1 MLKNRNFL
9 YGFVTVLGIAFLIFF
24 FPIPIIFSS
33 IGQLV
38 LWSKF
43 FSPMWLLSSCFFSIV
58 GIVFLTAG
66 ICGIRSRYFKTSQKL
81 STLQPY
87 HVEEPRVKNF
97 KLYGVIAVLGAV
109 FLGMFFAILYWGEH
123 SAEVRNVFMHTPL
136 AGLLMFIVFLFGG
149 TGFLTIGISG
159 IARQYFKSNQS
170 LFTVLIAISI
180 PSLILMPVLY
190 WWLSSLTIG
199 F

>member
-1 MLKNRNFL
+1 MLKNPNFL
-9 YGFVTVLGIAFLIFF
+9 YGFVTVLGIAFLILF
-24 FPIPIIFSS
+24 FPIPIFFSS

-66 ICGIRSRYFKTSQKL
+66 ICGIRRRYFKTSQKL

-87 HVEEPRVKNF
+87 HVEQPRIKHF
-97 KLYGVIAVLGAV
+97 KIYEFITVLGAV
-109 FLGMFFAILYWGEH
+109 FLSMFFAIMYWGEH
-123 SAEVRNVFMHTPL
+123 SAEVRSFFMRTPL
-136 AGLLMFIVFLFGG
+136 AGFLLFIVFLFAG
-149 TGFLTIGISG
+149 TGFLTIGVSK
-159 IARQYFKSNQS
+159 IARQYLRSNQS

>member
-1 MLKNRNFL
+1 
-9 YGFVTVLGIAFLIFF
+9 
-24 FPIPIIFSS
+24 
-33 IGQLV
+33 
-38 LWSKF
+38 
-43 FSPMWLLSSCFFSIV
+43 
-58 GIVFLTAG
+58 
-66 ICGIRSRYFKTSQKL
+66 
-81 STLQPY
+81 
-87 HVEEPRVKNF
+87 
-97 KLYGVIAVLGAV
+97 
-109 FLGMFFAILYWGEH
+109 
-123 SAEVRNVFMHTPL
+123 
-136 AGLLMFIVFLFGG
+136 MFIVFLFGG